1 MKRLSHWLW
10 NAGLDPQSLKQMR
23 ANALAGESAEIDGA
37 QQASPGGLLHG
48 LVPTPVRNHIG
59 RMGMKEA
66 SAVERGQLDSRQ
78 GGAVAF
84 GARAVGNEV
93 PVYIAPRTGRTASDP
108 GADTNAG
115 LRTGMVP
122 ANQNQGPKRTHAPV
136 LRGAVPLV
144 VVWG

>member
-1 MKRLSHWLW
+1 MEQIGLVLGRL
-10 NAGLDPQSLKQMR
+10 GLDPQRLR
-23 ANALAGESAEIDGA
+23 AARDNAA
-37 QQASPGGLLHG
+37 QFGGTRPASPGGLLHG

-66 SAVERGQLDSRQ
+66 SAVERAQLDSRQ

-84 GARAVGNEV
+84 GARAVGRGTPACN
-93 PVYIAPRTGRTASDP
+93 D
-108 GADTNAG
+108 NA
-115 LRTGMVP
+115 
-122 ANQNQGPKRTHAPV
+122 GPKRTHAPV